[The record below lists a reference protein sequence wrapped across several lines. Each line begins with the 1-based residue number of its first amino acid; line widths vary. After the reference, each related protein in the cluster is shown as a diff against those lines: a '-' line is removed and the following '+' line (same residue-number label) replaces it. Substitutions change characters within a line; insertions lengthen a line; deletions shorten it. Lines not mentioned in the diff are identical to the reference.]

1 MAMRLLSVK
10 ECKGIY
16 GLSRIALINHEKKGP
31 IKPLTE
37 KRSESNFITVECLL
51 AFDKD
56 EDKGQ
61 VLTLM
66 RKFSSMVRFA
76 YKRLMEEAERKEL
89 KKLLSRKYGINTR
102 YSDDAILLAK
112 QNLDSCVERRQ
123 NPKKLVFGSRE
134 LFEQLKKKHLTGKR
148 RDEIRQKWEE
158 RRYGILQ
165 SRGDKSKEGNLNLRL
180 VNLNNQW
187 HLRINLGNGEYV
199 WAKVIRSAKRKTD
212 KWLGFISDIEH
223 AEKTG
228 DWFPYT
234 VRLKLRNGK
243 IYAQFSKE
251 EKLPEVTITKD
262 NGVVGIDINAYP
274 FHLALVHT
282 TKDGNLEKYERIS
295 LDKLLEGDSE
305 KRTYLSWQTAH
316 LVVEIAKREKKAIVV
331 ENLENLPMG
340 KRGDGLPKLRQKL
353 QKWVYKGLLQKIE
366 IVARRNGIQVIKVNP
381 AYTSII
387 GKLKYAPLYNIDKDT
402 AGAYVIARR
411 GLGFKETLPK
421 NYQKLLKDAEFLS
434 YSLARFEDRIARL
447 RKEIGEEKNEYK
459 RNKLRSD
466 LRRLKGELNLL
477 LRSLSDSGESE
488 SATQQTVNRKMERVR
503 GRAQALQKSWQVL
516 SVALAFSCLESFR
529 DLSPLKRIILTR
541 DWAGVAKRNGPV
553 PLPGQGTNALNMYSF
568 VQFR

>member
-37 KRSESNFITVECLL
+37 KKSESNFVTVECLL
-51 AFDKD
+51 SFGKD
-56 EDKGQ
+56 EDKER
-61 VLTLM
+61 VLSTM

-76 YKRLMEEAERKEL
+76 YKRLMEGAERKEL
-89 KKLLSRKYGINTR
+89 KKLLSREYGINTR

-112 QNLDSCVERRQ
+112 QNLDSCVERGQ

-134 LFEQLKKKHLTGKR
+134 LFEQLKKKHLTGKKR
-148 RDEIRQKWEE
+148 ETLRQKWEE

-251 EKLPEVTITKD
+251 EKFPEVTITKD
-262 NGVVGIDINAYP
+262 NGVIGIDINAYP

-282 TKDGNLEKYERIS
+282 AKDGNLEKYERIS
-295 LDKLLEGDSE
+295 LDKLLEGSSD
-305 KRTYLSWQTAH
+305 KRAYLSWQTAH
-316 LVVEIAKREKKAIVV
+316 QVVEIAKIEKKAIVV
-331 ENLENLPMG
+331 ENLEKIPKG

-353 QKWVYKGLLQKIE
+353 QKWVYKALLQKIE

-411 GLGFKETLPK
+411 GLGFKERLPK
-421 NYQKLLKDAEFLS
+421 NYQKLLKDEEFLS
-434 YSLARFEDRIARL
+434 YSLARVEDRIAKI
-447 RKEIGEEKNEYK
+447 RKGIEAEKNEYK

-466 LRRLKGELNLL
+466 LRRLKGELKFL
-477 LRSLSDSGESE
+477 LRSLSDSGGSE
-488 SATQQTVNRKMERVR
+488 SAARQTVNRKMERVR

-529 DLSPLKRIILTR
+529 DLSPLKRVLLTR
-541 DWAGVAKRNGPV
+541 DWVGVAKRNGPV

-568 VQFR
+568 VQFG

>member
-1 MAMRLLSVK
+1 MKFLSVK

-16 GLSRIALINHEKKGP
+16 GLRGIALINYEKKEP
-31 IKPLTE
+31 IKLLTE
-37 KRSESNFITVECLL
+37 KKSESNFITVECLL
-51 AFDKD
+51 SFGKD
-56 EDKGQ
+56 EDKER
-61 VLTLM
+61 VLSTM

-76 YKRLMEEAERKEL
+76 YKRLMEGAERKEL

-112 QNLDSCVERRQ
+112 QNLEACVERGQ

-134 LFEQLKKKHLTGKR
+134 LFEQLKKKHLTAKR
-148 RDEIRQKWEE
+148 RETLRQKWEE

-165 SRGDKSKEGNLNLRL
+165 SRGDKSREGNLNLRL

-199 WAKVIRSAKRKTD
+199 WAKVIRTAKRKTD
-212 KWLGFISDIEH
+212 KWAGFISDIEH

-251 EKLPEVTITKD
+251 EKFPEVTITKD

-274 FHLALVHT
+274 FHLAVVHT
-282 TKDGNLEKYERIS
+282 AKDGNMEKYERIS
-295 LDKLLEGDSE
+295 LDNLLEGNSD
-305 KRTYLSWQTAH
+305 KRAYLSWQTAH
-316 LVVEIAKREKKAIVV
+316 QVVEIAKREKKAIVV
-331 ENLENLPMG
+331 ENLEKIPKG

-411 GLGFKETLPK
+411 GLGFKERLPK
-421 NYQKLLKDAEFLS
+421 NYQKLLKDREFLS
-434 YSLARFEDRIARL
+434 YSVARVEDRIARL
-447 RKEIGEEKNEYK
+447 RKEIGEEKNAYK

-466 LRRLKGELNLL
+466 LRRLKRELKLL

-488 SATQQTVNRKMERVR
+488 SAARQTVNRKMERVR

-529 DLSPLKRIILTR
+529 DLSPLKRVLLTR
-541 DWAGVAKRNGPV
+541 DWAGVAKRNGLV

-568 VQFR
+568 VQFG